1 MFCQGCKIGT
11 RKTTKRMQARRKKI
25 DKTGTHELAQG
36 ATKVEAILKGAMQ
49 EFLVHGYAATSMDRV
64 TFAAGVSKTTV
75 YSNFRDKEQLFIAL
89 VKTLVKKSQGVL
101 CCIQQDT
108 LQGNPSDVLKQL
120 ATNFLNGLNKSID
133 DSPEILDLIR
143 LIIGESGRF
152 PMLAQIMVRDRDK
165 PIIELVTNYL
175 NSHPELKIPDCEAA
189 ARIFLG
195 SLVHFA
201 MVKHILHCHEILP
214 MEQER
219 LIETLVYFLTMNQNN
234 QTSSKYSAIK
244 EKSSRRQRSST
255 GKFESDYKD
264 EKKNLRSI
272 RVTDTAWEQ
281 LDKIAKENN
290 LSRSELIEIFARK
303 QQL

>member
-1 MFCQGCKIGT
+1 M
-11 RKTTKRMQARRKKI
+11 RARRKKTSTS
-25 DKTGTHELAQG
+25 DTDELAQG
-36 ATKVEAILKGAMQ
+36 TTKVEAILRGAMQ

-64 TFAAGVSKTTV
+64 TSAAGVSKTTV
-75 YSNFRDKEQLFIAL
+75 YSNFHDKEQLFIAL

-101 CCIQQDT
+101 CSMQQET
-108 LQGNPSDVLKQL
+108 LQGNPSEILKQL
-120 ATNFLNGLNKSID
+120 ATNFLNGLSRTID
-133 DSPEILDLIR
+133 DTPEILDLIR
-143 LIIGESGRF
+143 LVIGESGRF

-175 NSHPELKIPDCEAA
+175 NSHPELQIPDCEAA

-219 LIETLVYFLTMNQNN
+219 LIDALVYFLTMNQDA
-234 QTSSKYSAIK
+234 QTSDKYSAIK
-244 EKSSRRQRSST
+244 EKSSRRQRSIS
-255 GKFESDYKD
+255 GKFEADYKE

-272 RVTDTAWEQ
+272 RLTDTAWEQ

-290 LSRSELIEIFARK
+290 LSRSELIEIFAR
-303 QQL
+303 QQLG